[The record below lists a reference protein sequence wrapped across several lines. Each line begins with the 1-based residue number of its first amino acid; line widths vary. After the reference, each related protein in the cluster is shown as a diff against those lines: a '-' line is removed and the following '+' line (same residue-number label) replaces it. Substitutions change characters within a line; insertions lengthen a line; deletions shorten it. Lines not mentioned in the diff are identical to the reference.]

1 MKDKIFSLE
10 DLEYIGEVLKQKR
23 LRKGLTKYELAK
35 QTGGK
40 ISITHIR
47 RIEKGENT
55 SLKTL
60 LPIIKILYNEE

>member
-1 MKDKIFSLE
+1 MKDKIFSIE
-10 DLEYIGEVLKQKR
+10 DLENIGEVLKEKR
-23 LRKGLTKYELAK
+23 LRKKLTKYELSK

-60 LPIIKILYNEE
+60 IPIIKILYNEE